1 MGMNVLMH
9 AWDTLTKRMREVE
22 WVSGAAKVSLA
33 SLLSGEDQVLGY
45 LGTADA
51 DSEYETVGAGVS
63 TPQVLGATGAVGD
76 YLGTLIITVATAA
89 TAQVQIKD
97 GSDTAITVLPNS
109 PGGGIGVYVV
119 KIGLRSRTGAWQVT
133 TGAGSTVIAK
143 GLFA

>member
-1 MGMNVLMH
+1 M
-9 AWDTLTKRMREVE
+9 ADTSQVHGIDTSTRKLSEIGATDKAL
-22 WVSGAAKVSLA
+22 WVYLK
-33 SLLSGEDQVLGY
+33 SLLSGEDQVLGF

-51 DSEYETVGAGVS
+51 DTEYETVGAS
-63 TPQVLGATGAVGD
+63 ASNQVLGATGAVGD
-76 YLGTLIITVATAA
+76 LLGTLIITVNTAA

-97 GSDTAITVLPNS
+97 GSDAAITILPNS